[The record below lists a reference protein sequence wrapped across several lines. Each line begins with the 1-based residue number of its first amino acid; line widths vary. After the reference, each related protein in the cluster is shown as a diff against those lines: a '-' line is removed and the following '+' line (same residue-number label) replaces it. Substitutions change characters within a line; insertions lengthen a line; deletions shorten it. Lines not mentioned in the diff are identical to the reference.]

1 MLFMRCARERRQ
13 TGVAAE
19 VPGPGEEGERTGG
32 CEHPEDGG
40 GGGEGRSEEGAERRQ
55 EQGEQELPEPADPA
69 VRAEE
74 DHPDLFGEQVAPSR
88 CVHGRAPTVRAR
100 GCGGESCAL
109 GLAARRCVHSTPSGG
124 AAAC

>member
-1 MLFMRCARERRQ
+1 MRCARERRQ

-88 CVHGRAPTVRAR
+88 CVHGRAPRQGKGLR
-100 GCGGESCAL
+100 GMLRGGEL
-109 GLAARRCVHSTPSGG
+109 RPGARSAPV
-124 AAAC
+124 